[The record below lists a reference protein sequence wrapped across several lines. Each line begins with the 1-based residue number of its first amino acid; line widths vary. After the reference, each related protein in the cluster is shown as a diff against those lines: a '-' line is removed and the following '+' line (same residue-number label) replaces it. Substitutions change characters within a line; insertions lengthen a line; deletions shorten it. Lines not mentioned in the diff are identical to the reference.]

1 MKKKI
6 SFLIM
11 AFLLFVLSN
20 FSSVFANKL
29 IVPNTDF
36 TRSFSHSY
44 EGDTICNYSVGLNV
58 NSTGCCETKQY
69 IQSPQYSFVAAQFTS
84 LDGSISPESNSFS
97 GGFTGYVSS
106 GSACG
111 STQYA
116 KKLMFYADVRNS
128 QFEPLASWFR
138 VYYE

>member
-1 MKKKI
+1 MKKKKC
-6 SFLIM
+6 LIVYM
-11 AFLLFVLSN
+11 TTLFLLLFAFTFLQKVVATSN
-20 FSSVFANKL
+20 LHVN
-29 IVPNTDF
+29 
-36 TRSFSHSY
+36 
-44 EGDTICNYSVGLNV
+44 GDDS
-58 NSTGCCETKQY
+58 CCETKQY